1 MDRPDPRPIYEE
13 RLGALRALRA
23 DLDRLDDR
31 FAQSRLAVFVALLAA
46 AWWAFV
52 REGPAVLAG
61 AALLGFVSL
70 IVLHARAIARRDR
83 ADLAIAHFE
92 RGLRRLDDAWTGEGC
107 VRADLFPPDH
117 PFAADLDLAGRGSL
131 MDLLGTARTRAGEE
145 TLARWLAEPADRA
158 TVLPR
163 QGAVEELRGRVDLR
177 EDLAVLGGRMRAAVD
192 PASLLAWAGRPAPL
206 AAAAGRVRFAAFT
219 GSAAVAAAGIGAG
232 VDLWSGWWFIG
243 ALGFSWALSSVFAKR
258 IGPLMEE
265 VSRPAEEFLVLRDTL
280 RRLEAERFAAPAL
293 VDLRERLLE
302 DDLPASAQ
310 VDALLRRVGWLEAL
324 RNQFAAPLVVPLLLH
339 LHAALAVDL
348 WRARHGAAVAR
359 WLAALGEMEALV
371 AVSGYAFEHPRDPF
385 PEIVDGEALFE
396 GRGLGHPLV
405 PERGFVRNDVSL
417 RAGPPGAARLR
428 VSGGHKWG
436 VRPRGRAPGGGGG
449 GVAAPTPA
457 RARPPPGPPPLLLV
471 SGSNMSGKST
481 LLRTVGINAVL
492 ARCGAPVR
500 AASLRMGP
508 LRPGATLRIHDSLHD
523 GRSRFMAELERLRV
537 LVDLAAGPA
546 PLLFLLDEV
555 FAGTNSHDR
564 RIGAAALLAALVERG
579 AVGLVSTH
587 DLALSE
593 AVAPLGARA
602 AEVHFEDRLEGGRLV
617 FDYVMRP
624 GVVRRSNAVDLM
636 RAVGLPV

>member
-417 RAGPPGAARLR
+417 RAGPEGLA
-428 VSGGHKWG
+428 
-436 VRPRGRAPGGGGG
+436 
-449 GVAAPTPA
+449 
-457 RARPPPGPPPLLLV
+457 LLLV

>member
-417 RAGPPGAARLR
+417 RGRAAGAAR
-428 VSGGHKWG
+428 G
-436 VRPRGRAPGGGGG
+436 RGRGGALWG
-449 GVAAPTPA
+449 GV
-457 RARPPPGPPPLLLV
+457 LL
-471 SGSNMSGKST
+471 
-481 LLRTVGINAVL
+481 
-492 ARCGAPVR
+492 
-500 AASLRMGP
+500 
-508 LRPGATLRIHDSLHD
+508 
-523 GRSRFMAELERLRV
+523 
-537 LVDLAAGPA
+537 
-546 PLLFLLDEV
+546 
-555 FAGTNSHDR
+555 
-564 RIGAAALLAALVERG
+564 
-579 AVGLVSTH
+579 
-587 DLALSE
+587 
-593 AVAPLGARA
+593 
-602 AEVHFEDRLEGGRLV
+602 GG
-617 FDYVMRP
+617 F
-624 GVVRRSNAVDLM
+624 N
-636 RAVGLPV
+636 